1 MSSILSEPRADGHED
16 VASGA
21 GLTSHLRGI
30 QSRFWRRRWPVLCV
44 VAVAVLAL
52 VPAIF
57 RGVPSNID
65 FWNHYRLALPFYDSL
80 SSGDLYPGWLA
91 ESSGGYGDPSF
102 RFYPPGIYFL
112 LASARAL
119 TGEWY
124 AASLL
129 SFTLLSVLGGLGVY
143 FWSRAFLPRQLAMW
157 AGIFYTLMPYH
168 INELYQAFMLAEYAG
183 CAVLP
188 FCFAFVERIC
198 RRKNLRDVVGLAVS
212 FAVLVLTHLPLTVI
226 GGLSLLVY
234 GLVRMER
241 GKRFATILRL
251 AAGAAL
257 GLAASAFYW
266 VTMLAEVNWVRTNTT
281 HTDLSVDYRYNFLF
295 QTFSPE
301 NMNVWWMN
309 FIAFATLALMLPG
322 AALLAR
328 KRRGLAKS
336 RGVRVASL
344 LFLFAFVMATPLARP
359 LWAILRPLQEV
370 QFPWRW
376 LAIVSMA
383 GSIVAASTLHF
394 WTKNARGRG
403 RPLALLVA
411 GGVVVSLALT
421 FSHVV
426 REARYLAPQQF
437 EATLR
442 AIPGTPNVEYWAT
455 VWAGQPL
462 RKMSGQVEAAQ
473 RTVNISSW
481 ERERRTFEIGPG
493 ATEIEARVRTFY
505 YPHWQATANGRALP
519 VRAADDGALLVSLPA
534 DAVSVEL
541 EFREP
546 ARARVAAGASALGAI
561 LIGGLFVFG
570 GRKKNGGRR

>member
-1 MSSILSEPRADGHED
+1 MSSTLSQPRVDGHED
-16 VASGA
+16 AA
-21 GLTSHLRGI
+21 RDAALTNRLRGI
-30 QSRFWRRRWPVLCV
+30 RTRFWRRRWPALVV

-52 VPAIF
+52 APAGL

-65 FWNHYRLALPFYDSL
+65 LWNHYRLALPFYDSL
-80 SSGDLYPGWLA
+80 RSGDPAPGWLA
-91 ESSGGYGDPSF
+91 ESNGGYGDPSF
-102 RFYPPGIYFL
+102 RFYPPGIYYL

-119 TGEWY
+119 TGDWY

-143 FWSRAFLPRQLAMW
+143 FWARAFLPRHLAMW
-157 AGIFYTLMPYH
+157 AGVFYTLMPYH
-168 INELYQAFMLAEYAG
+168 VNELYQAFMLAEYAG

-198 RRKNLRDVVGLAVS
+198 RRKERRDVVGLAIS

-226 GGLSLLVY
+226 GGIGLLAY
-234 GLVRMER
+234 GLVRMEQ
-241 GKRFATILRL
+241 GKRLTTLLRL

-266 VTMLAEVNWVRTNTT
+266 VTMISEVSWVRTNRSL
-281 HTDLSVDYRYNFLF
+281 TDLSVDYRHNFLF

-309 FIAFATLALMLPG
+309 FIAFATLALVLPG

-328 KRRGLAKS
+328 GRLQRRGL
-336 RGVRVASL
+336 RVAVF
-344 LFLFAFVMATPLARP
+344 LFLFAFVMATPLSRP
-359 LWAILRPLQEV
+359 VWAILRPLQEV

-383 GSIVAASTLHF
+383 GSVVAASTIHF
-394 WTKNARGRG
+394 WTRQARGRG

-411 GGVVVSLALT
+411 GGAVVSVALT

-426 REARYLAPQQF
+426 REARYLSPQQF
-437 EATLR
+437 ETTLR
-442 AIPGTPNVEYWAT
+442 SIPGTPNVEYWAT
-455 VWAGQPL
+455 VWANQPP
-462 RKMSGQVEAAQ
+462 REMKGQVEAAQ
-473 RTVNISSW
+473 RTVNVSSW
-481 ERERRTFEIGPG
+481 EPERRTFEIGPG
-493 ATEIEARVRTFY
+493 ATATEARVRTFY
-505 YPHWQATANGRALP
+505 YPHWQATAQGRVLP
-519 VRAADDGALLVSLPA
+519 VRADGDGALLVSLPP

-546 ARARVAAGASALGAI
+546 ARSRVAGATSALGA
-561 LIGGLFVFG
+561 LFIGGLFIFG
-570 GRKKNGGRR
+570 GRRKENRR